1 MSFIKKVD
9 TLPYY
14 AQKGIHFTCTTFT
27 CSAYKWEG
35 TKNNITYPGVH
46 KKYLNHITGFESSLN
61 FYVLYSYTY
70 NKFVVHQK
78 QSTVI

>member
-1 MSFIKKVD
+1 MSFIKQVE

-35 TKNNITYPGVH
+35 TKNSITYPVVH
-46 KKYLNHITGFESSLN
+46 KKKIIKQLLNN
-61 FYVLYSYTY
+61 
-70 NKFVVHQK
+70 
-78 QSTVI
+78 